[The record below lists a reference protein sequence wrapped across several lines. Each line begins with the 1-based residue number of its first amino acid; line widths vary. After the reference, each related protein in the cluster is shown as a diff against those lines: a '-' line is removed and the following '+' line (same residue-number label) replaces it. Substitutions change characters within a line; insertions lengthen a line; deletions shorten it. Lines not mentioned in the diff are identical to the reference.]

1 MDVDNYLKDNP
12 LWIAD
17 IGASGGINKRW
28 SRITDYY
35 KAILFEPDPREYKQL
50 KDIKNNNLIVL
61 NSALSDST
69 SEMHLNLCKR
79 QEVSSFYTPNFNFIK
94 NYPDHQRFEIV
105 EQILLPVDTLNNQLR
120 KNSIEEIDF
129 IKIDVQGHELPI
141 LKGSDEYLK
150 NVIGMEVEVE
160 FVEVYENQPLFFEVD
175 YFIREKDF
183 ELYDLKRYFWK
194 NKHEIYS
201 KESKGQLIFGD
212 ALYFKKPEKLLSIQN
227 IDEKKILR
235 SVFVYLSYGY
245 VGLARELIIKSNEKN
260 IIKDE
265 LKDDVLIFLSKQE
278 SNCSLPD
285 FKGKDR
291 LGLVFENLAN
301 KFRTN
306 HFSTGTDKKIGN

>member
-1 MDVDNYLKDNP
+1 MDFDNCLKNNP

-28 SRITDYY
+28 SRITDHYR
-35 KAILFEPDPREYKQL
+35 AILFEPDPREYKQL
-50 KDIKNNNLIVL
+50 KDIANSNLIVL
-61 NSALSDST
+61 NSALSNST

-79 QEVSSFYTPNFNFIK
+79 QEVSSFYTPNFNFLK

-105 EQILLPVDTLNNQLR
+105 EQILLPVDTLNNQLKR
-120 KNSIEEIDF
+120 NSIEEIDF

-141 LKGSDEYLK
+141 LEGSDEFLQ
-150 NVIGMEVEVE
+150 NLIGIEVEVE

-175 YFIREKDF
+175 NFIREKNF

-194 NKHEIYS
+194 NKNEIYS

-212 ALYFKKPEKLLSIQN
+212 ALYFKKPENLLSIKN

-260 IIKDE
+260 IIKNE
-265 LKDDVLIFLSKQE
+265 LKDDILIFLSTKE
-278 SNCSLPD
+278 SSWSIPD

-291 LGLVFENLAN
+291 LGLLFERLAN

-306 HFSTGTDKKIGN
+306 HFSNGTDKEIGN